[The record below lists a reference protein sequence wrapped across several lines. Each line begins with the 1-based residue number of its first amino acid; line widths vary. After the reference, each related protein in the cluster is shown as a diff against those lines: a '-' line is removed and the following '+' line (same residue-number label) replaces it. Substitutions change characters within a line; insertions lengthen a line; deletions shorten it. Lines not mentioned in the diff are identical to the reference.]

1 MFLSVEI
8 KNLLHKGV
16 TEECQHEEGEYIS
29 PIFLT
34 PKSDGSFRMIL
45 NLKKLNDHMPYI
57 HFKMEIIKSVL
68 NLVTPNCYMA
78 KIGIK
83 DAYYSIPILPE
94 HQKFLKFSS
103 QGKLYKF
110 TCLPNGLCCGPRKF
124 TKLLKPPLAKLRLDY
139 IKIAAYID
147 DLITL
152 AYSFDICLKNVW
164 KCMKLLGNLSFSVHA
179 EKSVFVPSQEI
190 EYLGFIINSVT
201 MTIRLTTEKKRKT
214 FDLCQE
220 VLLKE
225 SVSIR
230 LVSKLLVKFI
240 SSFQAIKYG
249 KLHYRD
255 LERLK
260 TKALKINKGNFD
272 KKTSIDSHGKQDIIW
287 WKNNILGSFNTI
299 RIGNPSFT
307 ITTDASTTGWGAVFK
322 NTSTGGQFS
331 ITKTLMHI
339 NVVELK
345 AIFFGLR
352 SLCGH
357 ICDSHIKILSGN
369 TTTVHCINN
378 IGSCRSIDCDKITK
392 SILDWAIKRRLWLA
406 SAHIPGRL
414 NIEADED
421 SRKLNLME
429 T

>member
-45 NLKKLNDHMPYI
+45 NLKKLNDQMPYI

-255 LERLK
+255 LERIK
-260 TKALKINKGNFD
+260 TKALKINKDNFD
-272 KKTSIDSHGKQDIIW
+272 KKTSIDSLGKQDIVW
-287 WKNNILGSFNTI
+287 
-299 RIGNPSFT
+299 
-307 ITTDASTTGWGAVFK
+307 
-322 NTSTGGQFS
+322 
-331 ITKTLMHI
+331 
-339 NVVELK
+339 
-345 AIFFGLR
+345 
-352 SLCGH
+352 
-357 ICDSHIKILSGN
+357 
-369 TTTVHCINN
+369 
-378 IGSCRSIDCDKITK
+378 
-392 SILDWAIKRRLWLA
+392 
-406 SAHIPGRL
+406 
-414 NIEADED
+414 
-421 SRKLNLME
+421 
-429 T
+429 